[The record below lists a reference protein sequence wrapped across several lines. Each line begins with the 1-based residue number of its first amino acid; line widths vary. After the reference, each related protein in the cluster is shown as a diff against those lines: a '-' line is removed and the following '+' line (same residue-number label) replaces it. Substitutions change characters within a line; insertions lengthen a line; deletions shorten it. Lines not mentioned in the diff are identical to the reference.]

1 MKNLILILILTGI
14 LYSCNNSDD
23 QQNVI
28 NPNLFGKWKLI
39 ETLNDPGDGS
49 GIFESIDS
57 EKTIEFFDDGTFSIS
72 GPLCGLSPSA
82 GKITKGNVVTSMY
95 SSDNTLSA
103 NESCDLIE
111 EGTEYIVTIEG
122 AHIILSW
129 TACIEGCYQKYEKLE

>member
-1 MKNLILILILTGI
+1 MKNLILILTLTGI
-14 LYSCNNSDD
+14 LCSCNNSDD

-49 GIFESIDS
+49 GVFESIDS
-57 EKTIEFFDDGTFSIS
+57 EKTIEFFDDGTFSLS

-82 GKITKGNVVTSMY
+82 GKITKGNVGSSMY
-95 SSDNTLSA
+95 TSDNTLSA

-111 EGTEYIVTIEG
+111 EGTEYVVTIEG
-122 AHIILSW
+122 AHLILSW
-129 TACIEGCYQKYEKLE
+129 SACIEGCYQKYEKLE